1 MGSGN
6 SRLGGSPRK
15 SKVNRSKHRLS
26 SLLCGG
32 ASSSTSSSS
41 SSSSL
46 REDCATESLINST
59 DDCQHLSND
68 FHTPTHVSVSQ
79 STSSPETS
87 PTTTIHHFVSQNT
100 SHTESSS
107 NSKDEPVL
115 PHQTETET
123 NTDPKTYH
131 HTLDHNI
138 TSPCTT
144 QLPLILNSTTNA
156 ITNTDHFITNDLPS
170 FLEENP
176 NFESTPIPAVY
187 DPTIASQSP
196 GDQPLQELV
205 TPELGLLV
213 SDTTQARP
221 EESLLHV
228 NVVSVSSN
236 VLPSINNEVT
246 TREARRNSRRMFWD
260 AFSTRSS
267 TRLAEYPALLLTSED
282 ADSTGSRRRWLLD
295 IGDNI
300 FDDEFRSD
308 SLHLDRG
315 SRYTTD
321 RRRNSRSEFWDRL
334 RGAATESR
342 HRASCP
348 LDLHSDGS
356 CTCELDGEASA
367 LSSISR
373 IVLLAEALFEVLDE
387 IHHQPNFSLSLS
399 VPAPESVVDSLP
411 LRTYEKPCTN
421 CGEDVDQCYI
431 CLAEYEEGEKIRV
444 LPCRHEYHMSC
455 VDKWLKEIHGI
466 CPLCRGEIVGK
477 DTASSSDALA
487 T

>member
-15 SKVNRSKHRLS
+15 SKVNRTKHRLS
-26 SLLCGG
+26 SLLCGV
-32 ASSSTSSSS
+32 ASSSS
-41 SSSSL
+41 SSTTSSTPSSSL
-46 REDCATESLINST
+46 RGDCARESLINST

-68 FHTPTHVSVSQ
+68 FHIPTHVSVCQ
-79 STSSPETS
+79 STSIASPETS
-87 PTTTIHHFVSQNT
+87 ATSIPHILCQNT
-100 SHTESSS
+100 SHTESSCH
-107 NSKDEPVL
+107 SKPYSET
-115 PHQTETET
+115 TETET
-123 NTDPKTYH
+123 ITERKTYH
-131 HTLDHNI
+131 HTPDDNI
-138 TSPCTT
+138 TAPWPT
-144 QLPLILNSTTNA
+144 QLPFILNSPTNT
-156 ITNTDHFITNDLPS
+156 ITNTDNFATNDLPS
-170 FLEENP
+170 FFEDIDELTENH
-176 NFESTPIPAVY
+176 NIDSTPVPPVY
-187 DPTIASQSP
+187 DPTIASQSH
-196 GDQPLQELV
+196 GDQSLQDLV

-213 SDTTQARP
+213 SDRP
-221 EESLLHV
+221 QPPPQGSLLHV

-236 VLPSINNEVT
+236 ISPIINNQVT

-267 TRLAEYPALLLTSED
+267 PRLAEYPALLLTTED
-282 ADSTGSRRRWLLD
+282 ADSTGSHRRWLLD

-300 FDDEFRSD
+300 FDDEFESD
-308 SLHLDRG
+308 SLHLDRR

-321 RRRNSRSEFWDRL
+321 RRRNSRSEVGICSLLFWLFTLCGTLLEFWDRL

-348 LDLHSDGS
+348 LDLHSDGA

-411 LRTYEKPCTN
+411 LRIYEKPCTID
-421 CGEDVDQCYI
+421 CGEDAD
-431 CLAEYEEGEKIRV
+431 
-444 LPCRHEYHMSC
+444 H
-455 VDKWLKEIHGI
+455 I

-477 DTASSSDALA
+477 DTASSSDVIVLG
-487 T
+487 